1 MTTTYLLFLVF
12 AVNTIKSAYA
22 ISCYQCSGT
31 DSDEPFECN
40 EYLDTDTG
48 LSPIDCENIHNAQY
62 CIKQVGRFEVKGI
75 ECYQCNT
82 STTLECSDGFLSL
95 DGTLLRSASCDH
107 VYGAQ
112 YCIKMTGGIGT
123 KRYCSSLDL
132 GNQCNY
138 VQQPGDKL
146 EYRTCIYTCN
156 TDGCNGASSIH
167 ISTTFFI
174 VLLFISKCTVF

>member
-62 CIKQVGRFEVKGI
+62 CIKQVGRFE
-75 ECYQCNT
+75 
-82 STTLECSDGFLSL
+82 
-95 DGTLLRSASCDH
+95 
-107 VYGAQ
+107 
-112 YCIKMTGGIGT
+112 GGIGT